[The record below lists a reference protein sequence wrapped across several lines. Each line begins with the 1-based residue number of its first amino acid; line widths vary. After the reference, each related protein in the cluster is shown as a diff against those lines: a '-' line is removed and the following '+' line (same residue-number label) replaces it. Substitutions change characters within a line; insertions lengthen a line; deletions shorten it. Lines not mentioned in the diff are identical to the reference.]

1 MLTIEH
7 VNDMLR
13 VRCVRHRG
21 SGPHH
26 LPICALCI
34 FGVCMALF
42 DGCCGC
48 CTCGKKNVLA
58 WAGTNAIGAVVNLL
72 AFVAALDI
80 YLCIRAVMSSLGLDD
95 DGGGGGGGDGGGGGG
110 GDGSGNIN
118 EDGAK
123 LLLAMV
129 TITLT
134 LVTRTT
140 SCIWGVQMNS
150 GKCGDPPAA
159 EDSG

>member
-1 MLTIEH
+1 
-7 VNDMLR
+7 
-13 VRCVRHRG
+13 
-21 SGPHH
+21 

-80 YLCIRAVMSSLGLDD
+80 YLCLRAVLSSLGAPDASDFLL
-95 DGGGGGGGDGGGGGG
+95 
-110 GDGSGNIN
+110 
-118 EDGAK
+118 GAAEGVAERMK
-123 LLLAMV
+123 VLLALV

-150 GKCGDPPAA
+150 GKCGESPAV

>member
-1 MLTIEH
+1 MSSCACA
-7 VNDMLR
+7 V
-13 VRCVRHRG
+13 CARG
-21 SGPHH
+21 SGP

-34 FGVCMALF
+34 FGVSMALF

-80 YLCIRAVMSSLGLDD
+80 YLCLRAVLSSLGSDD
-95 DGGGGGGGDGGGGGG
+95 DGLA
-110 GDGSGNIN
+110 
-118 EDGAK
+118 EGAAEVVAESMK
-123 LLLAMV
+123 VLLALV

-150 GKCGDPPAA
+150 GKCGESPAV